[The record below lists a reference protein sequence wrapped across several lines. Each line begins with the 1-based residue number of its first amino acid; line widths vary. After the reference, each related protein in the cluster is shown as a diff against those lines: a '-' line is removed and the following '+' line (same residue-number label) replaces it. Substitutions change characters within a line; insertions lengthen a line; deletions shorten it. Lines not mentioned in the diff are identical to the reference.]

1 MMRPFRPWRPPWP
14 QTWGQ
19 VYAVIIALLLG
30 FLALAYALDCLKQA
44 LGRWPCESA
53 PAGKGRCKDGG
64 TIGWPW
70 RARGQTS
77 S

>member
-1 MMRPFRPWRPPWP
+1 M
-14 QTWGQ
+14 
-19 VYAVIIALLLG
+19 IIALLLG